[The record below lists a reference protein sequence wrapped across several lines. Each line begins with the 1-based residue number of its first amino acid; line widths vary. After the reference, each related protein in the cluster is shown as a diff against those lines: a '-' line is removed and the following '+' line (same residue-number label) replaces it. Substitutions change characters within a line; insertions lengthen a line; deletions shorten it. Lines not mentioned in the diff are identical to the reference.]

1 MDLGPADAKLVSQ
14 APASASSCILPLP
27 VLALLGFLSIAVLLT
42 LILSKRATPL
52 VALVAVPIVAALVA
66 GQASSL
72 GGFVTSGIQQ
82 TAPIAATFVFA
93 IIYFGVMADAGLLDP
108 AVDRVLRLVGSD
120 PVRIV
125 VGSALLAAL
134 AHLDGSGA
142 STFLL
147 VIPTLLPIYVRL
159 GMDRRVLACVVALA
173 AVVMN
178 MLPWGGPLLRAAAS
192 LHVSV
197 SDLFLPL
204 IPVTAVGLCFVFVAA
219 WWLGRRESARL
230 GHRGSEEQ
238 GVVTVRDLAAEA
250 IALRRPRLLWF
261 NVVMTF
267 AVLALMVSN
276 LVPPAFAFMV
286 GTVLA
291 LAVNYP
297 SPADQRERVDAHAKA
312 ALMMATILL
321 AAGGF
326 TGIMKGTGMLD
337 AMAASAVGT
346 VPPGLAGHIPIFLAL
361 LSMPLSL
368 LFDPDSF
375 YLGVLP
381 VIAEV
386 AATFGVPSVEI
397 GQAALLGQMTTGFPV
412 SPLTPATFLLI
423 GLSGLDLAE
432 HQRFTI
438 PWLFGASIVMTL
450 AAVALGVF
458 NL

>member
-1 MDLGPADAKLVSQ
+1 ML
-14 APASASSCILPLP
+14 AS
-27 VLALLGFLSIAVLLT
+27 LGFLSVAVLLA

-52 VALVAVPIVAALVA
+52 VALVAVPIAAALLV
-66 GQASSL
+66 GQAASV

-82 TAPIAATFVFA
+82 TAPVAATFVFA
-93 IIYFGVMADAGLLDP
+93 ILYFGVMSDAGLLDP
-108 AVDRVLRLVGSD
+108 AVDGVLRLVGAD
-120 PVRIV
+120 PVRV
-125 VGSALLAAL
+125 VIGSAALAAL

-147 VIPTLLPIYVRL
+147 VIPALLPIYLRL

-173 AVVMN
+173 AGVMN
-178 MLPWGGPLLRAAAS
+178 ILPWGGPLLRAAAS

-204 IPVTAVGLCFVFVAA
+204 VPVVAVGMCFVFGAA
-219 WWLGRRESARL
+219 WWLGRRESVRL
-230 GHRGSEEQ
+230 GHRGGE
-238 GVVTVRDLAAEA
+238 AAGPVPARELSPEA
-250 IALRRPRLLWF
+250 AALRRPRLFWF
-261 NVVMTF
+261 NVVLTA
-267 AVLALMVSN
+267 AVLILMVSA

-286 GTVLA
+286 GTVVA

-297 SPADQRERVDAHAKA
+297 SPADQRSRVDAHANA

-321 AAGGF
+321 AAGAF

-337 AMAASAVGT
+337 AMAAAAVSM
-346 VPPGLAGHIPIFLAL
+346 VPPGMATHIPPVLGV

-381 VIAEV
+381 VVAEV
-386 AATFGVPSVEI
+386 AGTFGVPAEQI

-412 SPLTPATFLLI
+412 SPLTPATFLLV
-423 GLSGLDLAE
+423 GLSGVDLAE
-432 HQRFTI
+432 HQRFAI
-438 PWLFGASIVMTL
+438 PWLFGATLVMTL
-450 AAVALGVF
+450 AAVAFGVF
-458 NL
+458 GV

>member
-1 MDLGPADAKLVSQ
+1 M
-14 APASASSCILPLP
+14 
-27 VLALLGFLSIAVLLT
+27 LAVLGFLTIALLLT

-52 VALVAVPIVAALVA
+52 VALVAVPIAAGLVA
-66 GQASSL
+66 GQASAV
-72 GGFVTSGIQQ
+72 GGFVTAGIQQ
-82 TAPIAATFVFA
+82 TAPVAATFVFA
-93 IIYFGVMADAGLLDP
+93 IIYFGVMSDAGLLDP
-108 AVDRVLRLVGSD
+108 AVDGVLRLVGSD

-125 VGSALLAAL
+125 VGSAVLAAL

-159 GMDRRVLACVVALA
+159 GMDRRVLACVVAMA
-173 AVVMN
+173 AGVMN

-204 IPVTAVGLCFVFVAA
+204 IPVAAVGMVFVFVAA
-219 WWLGRRESARL
+219 WWLGRRESVRL
-230 GHRGSEEQ
+230 GHRGGEGVGPLPPREPSEDA
-238 GVVTVRDLAAEA
+238 R
-250 IALRRPRLLWF
+250 ALRRPRFLWF
-261 NVVMTF
+261 NVVLTL
-267 AVLALMVSN
+267 AVLVLMVSAV
-276 LVPPAFAFMV
+276 VPPAFAFMV
-286 GTVLA
+286 GTVVA
-291 LAVNYP
+291 LTVNYP
-297 SPADQRERVDAHAKA
+297 SPADQRSRVDAHARA

-321 AAGGF
+321 AAGAF

-346 VPPGLAGHIPIFLAL
+346 VPPGLAGHIPVILGV

-386 AATFGVPSVEI
+386 AGSFGVPAVQI

-412 SPLTPATFLLI
+412 SPLTPSTFLLI

-438 PWLFGASIVMTL
+438 PWLFGASLVMT
-450 AAVALGVF
+450 AAALSFGLF
-458 NL
+458 AP

>member
-1 MDLGPADAKLVSQ
+1 ML
-14 APASASSCILPLP
+14 AS
-27 VLALLGFLSIAVLLT
+27 LGFLSVAVLLA

-52 VALVAVPIVAALVA
+52 VALVAVPIAAALLV
-66 GQASSL
+66 GQAASV

-82 TAPIAATFVFA
+82 TAPVAATFVFA
-93 IIYFGVMADAGLLDP
+93 ILYFGVMSDAGLLDP
-108 AVDRVLRLVGSD
+108 AVDGVLRLVGAD
-120 PVRIV
+120 PVRV
-125 VGSALLAAL
+125 VIGSAALAAL

-147 VIPTLLPIYVRL
+147 VIPALLPIYLRL

-173 AVVMN
+173 AGVMN
-178 MLPWGGPLLRAAAS
+178 ILPWGGPLLRAAAS

-204 IPVTAVGLCFVFVAA
+204 VPVVAVGMCFVFGAA
-219 WWLGRRESARL
+219 WWLGRRESVRL
-230 GHRGSEEQ
+230 GHRGGE
-238 GVVTVRDLAAEA
+238 AAGPVPARELSPEA
-250 IALRRPRLLWF
+250 AALRRPRLFWF
-261 NVVMTF
+261 NVVLTA
-267 AVLALMVSN
+267 AVLILMVSA

-286 GTVLA
+286 GTVVA

-297 SPADQRERVDAHAKA
+297 SPADQRSRVDAHANA

-321 AAGGF
+321 AAGVF

-337 AMAASAVGT
+337 AMAAAAVSM
-346 VPPGLAGHIPIFLAL
+346 VPPGMATHIPPVLGV

-381 VIAEV
+381 VVAEV
-386 AATFGVPSVEI
+386 AGTFGVPAEQI

-412 SPLTPATFLLI
+412 SPLTPATFLLV
-423 GLSGLDLAE
+423 GLSGVDLAE
-432 HQRFTI
+432 HQRFAI
-438 PWLFGASIVMTL
+438 PWLFGATLVMTL
-450 AAVALGVF
+450 AAVAFGVF
-458 NL
+458 GV

>member
-1 MDLGPADAKLVSQ
+1 
-14 APASASSCILPLP
+14 
-27 VLALLGFLSIAVLLT
+27 VLALLGFLSVAVLLA

-52 VALVAVPIVAALVA
+52 VALVAVPIAAALAV
-66 GQASSL
+66 GQAAAV
-72 GGFVTSGIQQ
+72 GGFVTAGIQQ
-82 TAPIAATFVFA
+82 TAPVAATFVFA

-108 AVDRVLRLVGSD
+108 AVDGVLRLVGSD
-120 PVRIV
+120 PVRIA
-125 VGSALLAAL
+125 VGSAVLAAL

-147 VIPTLLPIYVRL
+147 VIPALLPIYQRL

-173 AVVMN
+173 AGVMN
-178 MLPWGGPLLRAAAS
+178 ILPWGGPLLRAAAS
-192 LHVSV
+192 LHLSV

-204 IPVTAVGLCFVFVAA
+204 VPVVAVGMGFVFASA
-219 WWLGRRESARL
+219 WWLGRGESIRL
-230 GHRGSEEQ
+230 GHRGGEAAGSVLPRE
-238 GVVTVRDLAAEA
+238 LSAEA
-250 IALRRPRLLWF
+250 LALRRPRLLWF
-261 NVVMTF
+261 NLVVTV
-267 AVLALMVSN
+267 AVLVLMVSAI
-276 LVPPAFAFMV
+276 VPPAFAFMV
-286 GTVLA
+286 GTVIA

-297 SPADQRERVDAHAKA
+297 SPGDQRMRVDAHATA

-321 AAGGF
+321 AAGAF

-337 AMAASAVGT
+337 AMAASAVGM
-346 VPPGLAGHIPIFLAL
+346 VPPSMGAHIPLAL
-361 LSMPLSL
+361 GVLSMPLSL

-386 AATFGVPSVEI
+386 AGTFGVPAAQI

-438 PWLFGASIVMTL
+438 PWLFGASLVMTL
-450 AAVALGVF
+450 AAVAFGVVG
-458 NL
+458 L

>member
-1 MDLGPADAKLVSQ
+1 ML
-14 APASASSCILPLP
+14 AS
-27 VLALLGFLSIAVLLT
+27 LGFLSVAVLLA

-52 VALVAVPIVAALVA
+52 VALVAVPIAAALLV
-66 GQASSL
+66 GQAASV

-82 TAPIAATFVFA
+82 TAPVAATFVFA
-93 IIYFGVMADAGLLDP
+93 ILYFGVMSDAGLLDP
-108 AVDRVLRLVGSD
+108 AVDGVLRLVGAD
-120 PVRIV
+120 PVRV
-125 VGSALLAAL
+125 VIGSAALAAL

-147 VIPTLLPIYVRL
+147 TIPALLPIYLRL

-173 AVVMN
+173 AGVMN
-178 MLPWGGPLLRAAAS
+178 ILPWGGPLLRAAAS

-204 IPVTAVGLCFVFVAA
+204 VPVVAVGMCFVFGAA
-219 WWLGRRESARL
+219 WWLGRRESVRL
-230 GHRGSEEQ
+230 GHRGGE
-238 GVVTVRDLAAEA
+238 AAGPVPARELSPEA
-250 IALRRPRLLWF
+250 AALRRPRLFWF
-261 NVVMTF
+261 NVVLTA
-267 AVLALMVSN
+267 AVLILMVSA

-286 GTVLA
+286 GTVVA

-297 SPADQRERVDAHAKA
+297 SPADQRSRVDAHANA

-321 AAGGF
+321 AAGAF

-337 AMAASAVGT
+337 AMAAAAVSM
-346 VPPGLAGHIPIFLAL
+346 VPPGMATHIPPVLGV

-381 VIAEV
+381 VVAEV
-386 AATFGVPSVEI
+386 AGTFGVPAEQI

-412 SPLTPATFLLI
+412 SPLTPATFLLV
-423 GLSGLDLAE
+423 GLSGVDLAE
-432 HQRFTI
+432 HQRFAI
-438 PWLFGASIVMTL
+438 PWLFGATLVMTL
-450 AAVALGVF
+450 AAVAFGVF
-458 NL
+458 GV

>member
-1 MDLGPADAKLVSQ
+1 ML
-14 APASASSCILPLP
+14 AS
-27 VLALLGFLSIAVLLT
+27 LGFLSVAVLLA

-52 VALVAVPIVAALVA
+52 VALVAVPIAAALLV
-66 GQASSL
+66 GQAASV

-82 TAPIAATFVFA
+82 TAPVAATFVFA
-93 IIYFGVMADAGLLDP
+93 ILYFGVMSDAGLLDP
-108 AVDRVLRLVGSD
+108 AVDGVLRLVGAD
-120 PVRIV
+120 PVRV
-125 VGSALLAAL
+125 VIGSAALAAL

-147 VIPTLLPIYVRL
+147 TIPALLPIYLRL

-173 AVVMN
+173 AGVMN
-178 MLPWGGPLLRAAAS
+178 ILPWGGPLLRAAAS

-204 IPVTAVGLCFVFVAA
+204 VPVVAVGMCFVFGAA
-219 WWLGRRESARL
+219 WWLGRRESVRL
-230 GHRGSEEQ
+230 GHRGGE
-238 GVVTVRDLAAEA
+238 AAGPVPARELSPEA
-250 IALRRPRLLWF
+250 AALRRPRLFWF
-261 NVVMTF
+261 NVVLTA
-267 AVLALMVSN
+267 AVLILMVSA

-286 GTVLA
+286 GTVVA

-297 SPADQRERVDAHAKA
+297 SPADQRSRVDAHANA

-321 AAGGF
+321 AAGVF

-337 AMAASAVGT
+337 AMAAAAVSM
-346 VPPGLAGHIPIFLAL
+346 VPAGMATHIPPVLGV

-381 VIAEV
+381 VVAEV
-386 AATFGVPSVEI
+386 AGTFGVPAEQI

-412 SPLTPATFLLI
+412 SPLTPATFLLV
-423 GLSGLDLAE
+423 GLSGVDLAE
-432 HQRFTI
+432 HQRFAI
-438 PWLFGASIVMTL
+438 PWLFGATLVMTL
-450 AAVALGVF
+450 AAVAFGVF
-458 NL
+458 GV

>member
-1 MDLGPADAKLVSQ
+1 M
-14 APASASSCILPLP
+14 
-27 VLALLGFLSIAVLLT
+27 LALLGFLSIAVLLT
-42 LILSKRATPL
+42 LILSKRTTPL
-52 VALVAVPIVAALVA
+52 VALVAVPIAAALVV
-66 GQASSL
+66 GQAASV
-72 GGFVTSGIQQ
+72 GGFVTSGLQQ
-82 TAPIAATFVFA
+82 TAPVAATFVFA
-93 IIYFGVMADAGLLDP
+93 IIYFGVMSYAGLLDP
-108 AVDRVLRLVGSD
+108 AVDGVLRLVGSD

-125 VGSALLAAL
+125 VGSAVLAAL

-147 VIPTLLPIYVRL
+147 VIPALLPIYLRL
-159 GMDRRVLACVVALA
+159 EMDRRVLACVVGLA
-173 AVVMN
+173 AGVMN

-204 IPVTAVGLCFVFVAA
+204 IPVAAVGMCFVFVAA
-219 WWLGRRESARL
+219 WWLGRRESVRL
-230 GHRGSEEQ
+230 GHRGGEATAPVPPRELS
-238 GVVTVRDLAAEA
+238 AEDV
-250 IALRRPRLLWF
+250 ALRRPRLLWF
-261 NVVMTF
+261 NVVVTV
-267 AVLALMVSN
+267 AVLVLMVSAI
-276 LVPPAFAFMV
+276 VPPAFAFMV
-286 GTVLA
+286 GTVIA

-297 SPADQRERVDAHAKA
+297 SPVDQRLRVDAHAKA

-321 AAGGF
+321 AAGAF

-337 AMAASAVGT
+337 AMAASAVGM
-346 VPPGLAGHIPIFLAL
+346 VPPGMAGHIPVVLAV

-386 AATFGVPSVEI
+386 GGSFGMPAAQI

-438 PWLFGASIVMTL
+438 PWLFGASLVMTL
-450 AAVALGVF
+450 AAVAFGVF
-458 NL
+458 GR

>member
-1 MDLGPADAKLVSQ
+1 M
-14 APASASSCILPLP
+14 
-27 VLALLGFLSIAVLLT
+27 LAVLGFLTVALLLT

-52 VALVAVPIVAALVA
+52 VALVVVPIAAALVA
-66 GQASSL
+66 GEASAV

-82 TAPIAATFVFA
+82 TAPVAATFVFA
-93 IIYFGVMADAGLLDP
+93 IIYFGVMSDAGLLDP
-108 AVDRVLRLVGSD
+108 AVDAVLRTVGSD

-125 VGSALLAAL
+125 VGTAVLAAL

-159 GMDRRVLACVVALA
+159 GMDRRVLACVVAMA
-173 AVVMN
+173 AGVMN

-204 IPVTAVGLCFVFVAA
+204 IPVAAVGMVFVFTSA
-219 WWLGRRESARL
+219 WWLGRRESLRL
-230 GHRGSEEQ
+230 GHRGGDGAGPVPPRELS
-238 GVVTVRDLAAEA
+238 TEA
-250 IALRRPRLLWF
+250 LALRRPRLLWI
-261 NVVMTF
+261 NVVLTL
-267 AVLALMVSN
+267 AVLGLMVSAI
-276 LVPPAFAFMV
+276 VPPAFAFMV

-291 LAVNYP
+291 LTLNYP
-297 SPADQRERVDAHAKA
+297 SPGDQRSRVDAHAKA

-321 AAGGF
+321 AAGAF

-337 AMAASAVGT
+337 AMAASAVGV
-346 VPPGLAGHIPIFLAL
+346 VPPDLAGHIPVMLGV
-361 LSMPLSL
+361 LSMPLSF

-381 VIAEV
+381 VVAEV
-386 AATFGVPSVEI
+386 AGTFGVPAAQI

-412 SPLTPATFLLI
+412 SPLTPSTFLLI

-438 PWLFGASIVMTL
+438 PWLFGASLMMTL
-450 AAVALGVF
+450 AAIVVGVF
-458 NL
+458 GL

>member
-1 MDLGPADAKLVSQ
+1 M
-14 APASASSCILPLP
+14 
-27 VLALLGFLSIAVLLT
+27 LALLGFVTIAVLLT

-52 VALVAVPIVAALVA
+52 VALVAVPIAAALVA
-66 GQASSL
+66 GQAGAV

-82 TAPIAATFVFA
+82 TAPVAATFVFA
-93 IIYFGVMADAGLLDP
+93 IVYFGVMSDAGLLDP
-108 AVDRVLRLVGSD
+108 AVDGVLRLVGSD

-125 VGSALLAAL
+125 VGSAVLTAL

-147 VIPTLLPIYVRL
+147 VIPALLPIYLRL

-173 AVVMN
+173 AGVMN

-192 LHVSV
+192 LRVSV

-204 IPVTAVGLCFVFVAA
+204 IPVAAAGICFVFVAA
-219 WWLGRRESARL
+219 WWLGRRESVRL
-230 GHRGSEEQ
+230 GHRGGEASGPVPPRE
-238 GVVTVRDLAAEA
+238 VSAEA
-250 IALRRPRLLWF
+250 TAIRRPRLFWF
-261 NVVMTF
+261 NVVLTV
-267 AVLALMVSN
+267 AVLVLMVSAI
-276 LVPPAFAFMV
+276 VPPAFAFMV
-286 GTVLA
+286 GTVIA

-297 SPADQRERVDAHAKA
+297 SPVDQRLRVDAHAKA

-321 AAGGF
+321 AAGAF

-337 AMAASAVGT
+337 AMAASAVGM
-346 VPPGLAGHIPIFLAL
+346 VPPAMAGHIPVVLGV

-386 AATFGVPSVEI
+386 AGSFGVPATQI

-438 PWLFGASIVMTL
+438 PWLFGASLVMTL
-450 AAVALGVF
+450 AAVAFGVF
-458 NL
+458 GL

>member
-1 MDLGPADAKLVSQ
+1 ML
-14 APASASSCILPLP
+14 AS
-27 VLALLGFLSIAVLLT
+27 LGFLSVAVLLA

-52 VALVAVPIVAALVA
+52 VALVAVPIAAALLV
-66 GQASSL
+66 GQAASV

-82 TAPIAATFVFA
+82 TAPVAATFVFA
-93 IIYFGVMADAGLLDP
+93 ILYFGVMSDAGLLDP
-108 AVDRVLRLVGSD
+108 AVDGVLRLVGAD
-120 PVRIV
+120 PVRV
-125 VGSALLAAL
+125 VIGSAALAAL

-147 VIPTLLPIYVRL
+147 VIPALLPIYLRL

-173 AVVMN
+173 AGVMN
-178 MLPWGGPLLRAAAS
+178 ILPWGGPLLRAAAS

-204 IPVTAVGLCFVFVAA
+204 VPVVAVGMCFVFGAA
-219 WWLGRRESARL
+219 WWLGRRESVRL
-230 GHRGSEEQ
+230 GHRGGE
-238 GVVTVRDLAAEA
+238 AAGPVPARELSPEA
-250 IALRRPRLLWF
+250 AALRRPRLFWF
-261 NVVMTF
+261 NVVLTA
-267 AVLALMVSN
+267 AVLILMVSA

-286 GTVLA
+286 GTVVA

-297 SPADQRERVDAHAKA
+297 SPADQRSRVDAHANA

-321 AAGGF
+321 AAGAF

-337 AMAASAVGT
+337 AMAAAAVSM
-346 VPPGLAGHIPIFLAL
+346 VPAGMATHIPPVLGV

-381 VIAEV
+381 VVAEV
-386 AATFGVPSVEI
+386 AGTFGVPAEQI

-412 SPLTPATFLLI
+412 SPLTPATFLLV
-423 GLSGLDLAE
+423 GLSGVDLAE
-432 HQRFTI
+432 HQRFAI
-438 PWLFGASIVMTL
+438 PWLFGATLVMTL
-450 AAVALGVF
+450 AAVAFGVF
-458 NL
+458 GV